1 MQFCHA
7 GRRVAASRVDA
18 DDVHSK
24 GGGEPRRLRADT
36 AHSDDQHRGFGQV
49 HDAGVV
55 RRRTP
60 LALQLLRQIL
70 VQPPR
75 ERENVRHDVRTD
87 MVIKNLAEIRH
98 DRRVR
103 DQLRVIPASRRRCL
117 RRLNPT
123 QV

>member
-1 MQFCHA
+1 MQFCDA

-24 GGGEPRRLRADT
+24 GGGEPRRFRADT
-36 AHSDDQHRGFGQV
+36 AHADDQHRGLGQV
-49 HDAGVV
+49 DNAGVV

-70 VQPPR
+70 VQPTR

-87 MVIKNLAEIRH
+87 MVIEDLAEIRH
-98 DRRVR
+98 DRRMR
-103 DQLRVIPASRRRCL
+103 DQLGVVPAGRRRCL
-117 RRLNPT
+117 RRLNPA
-123 QV
+123 QL